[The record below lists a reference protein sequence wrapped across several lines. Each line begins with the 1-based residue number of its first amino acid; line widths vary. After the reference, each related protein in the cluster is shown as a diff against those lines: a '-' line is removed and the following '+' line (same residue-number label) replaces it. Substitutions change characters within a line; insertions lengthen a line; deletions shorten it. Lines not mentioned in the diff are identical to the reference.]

1 MTHHR
6 FVRPREMARLRQ
18 WAIKEASVDVSFVT
32 TSDGWRLAVSHY
44 RDAARHPAMRRH
56 PVLLCHGLGANRLVF
71 DTDPRYS
78 LTAWLV
84 AQGFDV
90 YAVELRGHGLSEKP
104 GKGKRWGWGMAEYA
118 EIDLPAAI
126 AHVLELTQKDAL
138 HYIGHS
144 MGGILLY
151 SRAALGDGSIKS
163 GIAIG
168 ASLDYSGLPTMFHA
182 VAPLAPLSHFI
193 PFIPVHWGALFSSW
207 ATRFSP
213 RLVDASLVNA
223 KNVDLAVFRRMAANT
238 MHPVSSTVLSDLAR
252 AITGRGMRS
261 FGGPTYNELLRENGY
276 CFPVLSLSGAGD
288 LQCPPAT
295 AARFGTEICA
305 FARAHGHCAD
315 YGHHDLIMGLHA
327 EQEVWPVIHEWLVRH
342 D

>member
-1 MTHHR
+1 MIHHR

-18 WAIKEASVDVSFVT
+18 WAIKETSVDVSFVT
-32 TSDGWRLAVSHY
+32 TSDGWQLAVSHY
-44 RDAARHPAMRRH
+44 RDAAHHPATQRH

-78 LTAWLV
+78 LAAWLV

-118 EIDLPAAI
+118 EIDLPAAF
-126 AHVLELTQKDAL
+126 AHVLEYTQKDAL

-168 ASLDYSGLPTMFHA
+168 SSLDYSGLPTMFHA

-207 ATRFSP
+207 ATRFSS
-213 RLVDASLVNA
+213 RLVDASLVRILNWPTAPAASGDISRPAPNPISAHWASSGGSLRRSGFPA
-223 KNVDLAVFRRMAANT
+223 KNDTGAMRFGPFREALCAVFRLQPIKYTASGIFISPMNICGKACVFAYT
-238 MHPVSSTVLSDLAR
+238 PPFLFY
-252 AITGRGMRS
+252 TGR
-261 FGGPTYNELLRENGY
+261 
-276 CFPVLSLSGAGD
+276 C
-288 LQCPPAT
+288 Q
-295 AARFGTEICA
+295 
-305 FARAHGHCAD
+305 HC
-315 YGHHDLIMGLHA
+315 
-327 EQEVWPVIHEWLVRH
+327 
-342 D
+342 